1 MSRIQII
8 SKWLHDKKEKEIR
21 EQQDRLN
28 EQKQRAEQSR
38 QHRRRMLQF
47 DLDRLQGNLAEL
59 KAKLALTP
67 PVYIHYRFDN
77 FSREQCLSLLAQ
89 CEEKQNFITSNFTKE
104 MKFFGNPWI
113 SLFCLGISLAIGY
126 LWVQSHLGMDAI
138 GGSEI
143 LTVVITL
150 TAVVMLDLFSSL
162 LIKGLLVSLKYYFR
176 DNPRRYLT
184 IQTALITVSCGCGL
198 IIFIIN
204 IFQRLM
210 EAGV

>member
-1 MSRIQII
+1 MSGIHAI
-8 SKWLHDKKEKEIR
+8 SKWLHERKEKEIR
-21 EQQDRLN
+21 DEQHRLN
-28 EQKQRAEQSR
+28 EQKQKTQKLS
-38 QHRRRMLQF
+38 QHRQRMLQF
-47 DLDRLQGNLAEL
+47 DLDRLQAKLAEL
-59 KAKLALTP
+59 KSKLANSP
-67 PVYIHYRFDN
+67 PVYVHYRFDN
-77 FSREQCLSLLAQ
+77 SSRERCLGLLAQ
-89 CEEKQNFITSNFTKE
+89 CEEKQNFITSNFTRE
-104 MKFFGNPWI
+104 MKFFGNTWI

-143 LTVVITL
+143 LTVLITV
-150 TAVVMLDLFSSL
+150 TAVVLLDLFSIL

-176 DNPRRYLT
+176 NKPRRYLT
-184 IQTALITVSCGCGL
+184 IQTVIITISCGCGL

>member
-1 MSRIQII
+1 MSGIHTI
-8 SKWLHDKKEKEIR
+8 SKWLRERKEKETR
-21 EQQDRLN
+21 EEQDRLN
-28 EQKQRAEQSR
+28 KQKQRAEQSR
-38 QHRRRMLQF
+38 QHRQQMLRF
-47 DLDRLQGNLAEL
+47 DLDRLQSNLAEL
-59 KAKLALTP
+59 KGKLAYSP

-77 FSREQCLSLLAQ
+77 SSRERCLGLLAQ
-89 CEEKQNFITSNFTKE
+89 CEEKQNFITSNFMRE
-104 MKFFGNPWI
+104 MKFFGNTWI

-138 GGSEI
+138 GGSEV
-143 LTVVITL
+143 LTVVITV
-150 TAVVMLDLFSSL
+150 TAVVMLDLFSIL

-176 DNPRRYLT
+176 NNPKGYLT

-204 IFQRLM
+204 VFQRLM

>member
-1 MSRIQII
+1 MSGIHAI
-8 SKWLHDKKEKEIR
+8 SKWLHERK
-21 EQQDRLN
+21 
-28 EQKQRAEQSR
+28 EQSR
-38 QHRRRMLQF
+38 QHRRRMLQL
-47 DLDRLQGNLAEL
+47 DLERLQTKLAKL
-59 KAKLALTP
+59 KAKLAYAP

-77 FSREQCLSLLAQ
+77 SSREQCLSLLAQ
-89 CEEKQNFITSNFTKE
+89 CEEKQNFITSNFTRE
-104 MKFFGNPWI
+104 MKFFGNTWI

-143 LTVVITL
+143 LTVLITV
-150 TAVVMLDLFSSL
+150 TAVVMLDLFSIL

-176 DNPRRYLT
+176 NNPKGYLT

-204 IFQRLM
+204 IFQRLT